1 MDRNGRLPGYGVA
14 EEAQRE
20 TGDGAQRRR
29 PVVLQAGL
37 RCDVSE
43 GEVEDAAADGD
54 DPVADFGFDP
64 ARADVLEA
72 RDDGA
77 EGGIVVPGS
86 AA

>member
-1 MDRNGRLPGYGVA
+1 MGRNGRLPGYGVA
-14 EEAQRE
+14 EEAQHE

-29 PVVLQAGL
+29 PVVLQVGL
-37 RCDVSE
+37 RCDVSK

-54 DPVADFGFDP
+54 DAVADFGFDP

-72 RDDGA
+72 RDNGT
-77 EGGIVVPGS
+77 EGGIVASGS